1 MLAII
6 EKVKD
11 LFKCKSEKQEEFAP
25 QQEEPRLR
33 RSEEEQPSPSSEEPD
48 FGQ

>member
-11 LFKCKSEKQEEFAP
+11 LFKCKSEKEGECAP
-25 QQEEPRLR
+25 QQEEPRLQKN
-33 RSEEEQPSPSSEEPD
+33 EEEQPNPSSEEAD

>member
-11 LFKCKSEKQEEFAP
+11 MFKCKSQKEDEFAP
-25 QQEEPRLR
+25 QQEEPRLQK
-33 RSEEEQPSPSSEEPD
+33 SEEEQPSPSSEEAD